1 MMTLSNSDRKYW
13 LFCFCFLLLGLLIN
27 GCGKS
32 GPEIAPVSGRITL
45 AGKPLEKADIVF
57 QPDNGQ
63 PPASGRTD
71 SDGRYELAYKRGVMG
86 GPVGQNLV
94 QIRVSREL
102 VRNPPIIA
110 AKFNSKSEL
119 HREIKAGQNEF
130 DFDVTV
136 EGK

>member
-1 MMTLSNSDRKYW
+1 MSLANSDPKYW
-13 LFCFCFLLLGLLIN
+13 TLCFWLLLLGLLFN
-27 GCGKS
+27 GCRKS
-32 GPEIAPVSGRITL
+32 GPEIAPVSGRVTL
-45 AGKPLEKADIVF
+45 SGKPLEKADVVF
-57 QPDNGQ
+57 QPDNGK

-71 SDGRYELAYKRGVMG
+71 AEGRYELAYKRGVMG

-102 VRNPPIIA
+102 VRNPPRIA
-110 AKFNSKSEL
+110 ARFNSQSEL

-130 DFDVTV
+130 DFDVTI

>member
-13 LFCFCFLLLGLLIN
+13 PLCCWLLLLGLLVS
-27 GCGKS
+27 GCRKS
-32 GPEIAPVSGRITL
+32 GPEVAPVSGRVTL
-45 AGKPLEKADIVF
+45 AGKPLEKADVVF
-57 QPDNGQ
+57 QPDNGK

-71 SDGRYELAYKRGVMG
+71 AEGRYELAYKRGVMG
-86 GPVGQNLV
+86 GPVGQNTV

-102 VRNPPIIA
+102 VRNPPKIA
-110 AKFNSKSEL
+110 AKFNTQSEL
-119 HREIKAGQNEF
+119 HREIKADQNEF